1 MIIVDN
7 TQKKTSKLATVLK
20 LLKSFLKLTF
30 RPIPV
35 KFSFKYFFIT
45 VISTIII
52 WTVILSAIIYRN
64 AYKDEIGQLADIL
77 QFEGRREKHKTQKA
91 IKTFLLAPY
100 NWISSNLNP
109 IKIPHIYIDIKFKHY
124 LKLLKSREEALARG
138 FKVTGSYIPAK
149 IRHQGETHKI
159 KLRLKGDLPDHW
171 EGDKWSFRIHMK
183 AKVICLECGGFLF
196 NPQRQEGMKEK

>member
-35 KFSFKYFFIT
+35 KFPFKYFFIT

-52 WTVILSAIIYRN
+52 WTVLLSAIIYRN
-64 AYKDEIGQLADIL
+64 AYKDDIGQLADIL

-109 IKIPHIYIDIKFKHY
+109 EKIPHIYMDIKFKHY
-124 LKLLKSREEALARG
+124 LKLLKSL
-138 FKVTGSYIPAK
+138 
-149 IRHQGETHKI
+149 
-159 KLRLKGDLPDHW
+159 
-171 EGDKWSFRIHMK
+171 
-183 AKVICLECGGFLF
+183 
-196 NPQRQEGMKEK
+196 